1 MNCKNCENSLE
12 EKANFCNNCGAK
24 VVTERITFKALFVE
38 VFVNVFGFDSK
49 FFLTLRMIARKPH
62 VVISEVLSGV
72 RKRYM
77 NPFAFLAVAAAI
89 ALLVFNYFEDD
100 FKKVNADLN
109 SSQIELYKEKANM
122 DIASMKGLSDKEV
135 QKLEIEKKGA
145 EMQLRFLDGMMNFML
160 RYYNLLSFLFIIVYA
175 LLSKCTFWKPH
186 NFGEHVVI
194 NAYLFAFTIYISLV
208 MFFLALVVH
217 PSIYMYSIPLYI
229 IYYMFAFG
237 KLYKLSIWKNILKLF
252 RFLLLLLIMMIFFT
266 IIGAIIGFLLLYFR
280 IITL

>member
-49 FFLTLRMIARKPH
+49 FFLTLRMIARKPD
-62 VVISEVLSGV
+62 VVISEVLGGV

-100 FKKVNADLN
+100 FKKINSEIN
-109 SSQIELYKEKANM
+109 SSQIEMYKAKANM
-122 DIASMKGLSDKEV
+122 DIASMKGLSAKEI

-145 EMQLRFLDGMMNFML
+145 EMQLRFLDGMMDFML
-160 RYYNLLSFLFIIVYA
+160 RYYNLLSFLFIVIYA
-175 LLSKCTFWKPH
+175 LLSKWTFWKPH